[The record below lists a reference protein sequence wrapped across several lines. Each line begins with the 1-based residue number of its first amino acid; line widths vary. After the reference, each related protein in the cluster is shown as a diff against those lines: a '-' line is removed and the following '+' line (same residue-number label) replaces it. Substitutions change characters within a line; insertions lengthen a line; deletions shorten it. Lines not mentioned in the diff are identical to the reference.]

1 VVKKTKTILYISIP
15 LLCSLVFVIFE
26 VRFQYTEL
34 GDKALNASEWS
45 FSRGL
50 LSTVIGAGIGLIID
64 LLLWLVTPSNRKV
77 NG

>member
-1 VVKKTKTILYISIP
+1 MIKKTKPILYISIP
-15 LLCSLVFVIFE
+15 LFCTLVFVIFE

-34 GDKALNASEWS
+34 GDEALNASEWS

-50 LSTVIGAGIGLIID
+50 LSTVIGFGIGLTID